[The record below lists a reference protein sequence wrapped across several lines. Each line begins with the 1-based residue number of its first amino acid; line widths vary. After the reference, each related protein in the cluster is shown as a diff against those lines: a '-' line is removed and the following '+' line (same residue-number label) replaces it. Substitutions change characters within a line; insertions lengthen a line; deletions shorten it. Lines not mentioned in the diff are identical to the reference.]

1 MFNEKDPVAYLAQI
15 VGYSHAGTPIRL
27 KQKESAKSIYVKE
40 NINAFVVPA
49 TLNVVTPHILYQI
62 GNLVHAFPILGHD
75 DYDEEQPV
83 ADLNLQQMICRSYQ
97 IVVVVVVFVV
107 LVLVP
112 VLVLVSILDARY

>member
-1 MFNEKDPVAYLAQI
+1 MSPVLVTFGSPSVGDSEFCAFVNRQVSPAGGIRVFNEKGPVAYLAQI

-83 ADLNLQQMICRSYQ
+83 A
-97 IVVVVVVFVV
+97 
-107 LVLVP
+107 
-112 VLVLVSILDARY
+112 